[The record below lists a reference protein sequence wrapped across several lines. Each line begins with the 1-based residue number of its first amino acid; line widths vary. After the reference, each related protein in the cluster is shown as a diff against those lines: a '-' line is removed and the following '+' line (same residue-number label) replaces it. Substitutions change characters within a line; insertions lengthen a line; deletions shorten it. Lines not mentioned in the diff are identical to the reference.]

1 MEVKIISGFGEN
13 IFQMP
18 EESVWDVLKEASKQA
33 KNSLEEKRD
42 AGKGQPETKAEESE
56 AEKPEESVRE
66 YIERQRQSRVDNIF
80 GSSWRKKKPADMEVA
95 EPYEY
100 KDGETQEGYS
110 GFLLIKCEKC
120 GKVKGFCTKN
130 ELTSYKCE
138 CGHETHLEKLRPLYL
153 HCKCGA
159 EYRYK
164 TNLQTSIY
172 VYNCLHCGN
181 PVDVKLNNRK
191 TAYVTSGGALMVIT
205 VECSKSTECLQTGR
219 EGDGYETN

>member
-13 IFQMP
+13 VFQMP

-33 KNSLEEKRD
+33 KNGSEEERD

-56 AEKPEESVRE
+56 AEKPEESARE

-80 GSSWRKKKPADMEVA
+80 GSAWRKKKPTDTEVA

-100 KDGETQEGYS
+100 KDEENQEGYS

-120 GKVKGFCTKN
+120 GKVKGFCAKK
-130 ELTSYKCE
+130 ELKSYRCE
-138 CGHETHLEKLRPLYL
+138 CGHETCLENLRPLYL
-153 HCKCGA
+153 RCQCGA

-164 TNLQTSIY
+164 TNLQTS
-172 VYNCLHCGN
+172 VYTQNCLHCGN
-181 PVDVKLNNRK
+181 PVDIKLNNRK
-191 TAYVTSGGALMVIT
+191 TAYVTIGGVLMAIT
-205 VECSKSTECLQTGR
+205 VELPISTECL
-219 EGDGYETN
+219 

>member
-33 KNSLEEKRD
+33 KNSLEEERD
-42 AGKGQPETKAEESE
+42 AGKGQPETKAEESK

-100 KDGETQEGYS
+100 KDGET
-110 GFLLIKCEKC
+110 
-120 GKVKGFCTKN
+120 
-130 ELTSYKCE
+130 
-138 CGHETHLEKLRPLYL
+138 
-153 HCKCGA
+153 
-159 EYRYK
+159 
-164 TNLQTSIY
+164 
-172 VYNCLHCGN
+172 
-181 PVDVKLNNRK
+181 
-191 TAYVTSGGALMVIT
+191 
-205 VECSKSTECLQTGR
+205 
-219 EGDGYETN
+219 